1 MLPGARPC
9 AICSTAR
16 TAETGHAHPLGFLQR
31 GVPIPSILP
40 SSWLPALAAG
50 SRQKIDEHDKIEA
63 DERAVSRP
71 GYALKPP
78 PTRMKSFLTCLTI
91 LLLAGGTA
99 AQSSAI
105 AQDPPK
111 RAAVEGLVT
120 REPGNEPVKKAL
132 IELIAENQALAGD
145 YTAVSGPDGAF
156 RIENILPGRYR
167 LFVERT
173 GLLDTDKSHQRSE
186 GRVLALSPGQEL
198 KNVNVRL
205 EAAAVVRGRVTDED
219 GDPMPNA
226 EVTVLRQTFVSGHR
240 HWEQAGAERTNDLGE
255 YRVANLPAGNVYVSV
270 NPPPD
275 FKSLIEAGGAGVDPH
290 NSPSPSTSYQTTF
303 YPGTTD
309 RSQATPVQLHAGD
322 EFPINFSLTPGPSLS
337 IQGSVVNLP
346 PRSSATIMLQSRDF
360 RLVMNGAEMHKD
372 GSFVI
377 RDVSPGNYE
386 IVATVDGASVPM
398 MARQPLQVGSTNV
411 EGLRLSPQPGGSVRG
426 HLRVE
431 GKDGALLRPDF
442 ERTFLLLESTE
453 ADDDEG
459 VLGAGKF
466 TNLAHVAPDG
476 SFAWGDVPPGNYYVQ
491 IVRDAGANDDWF
503 IKASLAGGRDVNDS
517 GINVNGGTVALD
529 LVASTNGGLVEGVI
543 TDHQGQP
550 VANAVVVAVPEA
562 RMRGRMNRYRKTQS
576 DQNGHFQLQG
586 LRAGDY
592 TVLAWES
599 VDGEEYYNPD
609 FLKLYA
615 SQGTA
620 LRVSEGERK
629 TLSLEAIPSAS
640 EQID

>member
-1 MLPGARPC
+1 M
-9 AICSTAR
+9 
-16 TAETGHAHPLGFLQR
+16 
-31 GVPIPSILP
+31 
-40 SSWLPALAAG
+40 
-50 SRQKIDEHDKIEA
+50 
-63 DERAVSRP
+63 
-71 GYALKPP
+71 KP
-78 PTRMKSFLTCLTI
+78 FLTCLTI
-91 LLLAGGTA
+91 WLLAASGVG
-99 AQSSAI
+99 QSSGTMAD
-105 AQDPPK
+105 APR
-111 RAAVEGLVT
+111 RAAIEGLVT
-120 REPGNEPVKKAL
+120 KEPGSEPVKKAL
-132 IELIAENQALAGD
+132 VELIAENQAQGGD

-173 GLLDTDKSHQRSE
+173 GLLETDKSRQRSE
-186 GRVLALSPGQEL
+186 GRVLALSAGQEL

-205 EAAAVVRGRVTDED
+205 QAAAVLRGRVTDED
-219 GDPMPNA
+219 GDPLPNA
-226 EVTVLRQTFVSGHR
+226 EVTVLRQTFVSGRR

-270 NPPPD
+270 SPPPD
-275 FKSLIEAGGAGVDPH
+275 FKSLIEAGGAGAESR
-290 NSPSPSTSYQTTF
+290 NSASASTSYQTTY
-303 YPGTTD
+303 YPGTSD
-309 RSQATPVQLHAGD
+309 RSEAMPLQLHAGD
-322 EFPINFSLTPGPSLS
+322 EFPINFSMTRAPSLS

-360 RLVMNGAEMHKD
+360 RLVLNGAEMHKD

-386 IVATVDGASVPM
+386 IVATVDGSAVPM
-398 MARQPLQVGSTNV
+398 MARQPLQVGSSNV

-431 GKDGALLRPDF
+431 GKNGAPLKPDF

-459 VLGAGKF
+459 VLGGGKF

-503 IKASLAGGRDVNDS
+503 VKTLLAGGRDISDS
-517 GINVNGGTVALD
+517 GINVSGGMPALE
-529 LVASTNGGLVEGVI
+529 LVASTNGGVADGVI
-543 TDHQGQP
+543 TDPQGQP
-550 VANAVVVAVPEA
+550 VANAVVVAVPEP
-562 RMRGRMNRYRKTQS
+562 RMRARIDRYRKTQS

-586 LRAGDY
+586 LRPGDY

-609 FLKLYA
+609 FVKAYA
-615 SQGTA
+615 GQGTA
-620 LRVSEGERK
+620 LRISEGERK
-629 TLSLEAIPSAS
+629 TLSLEAIPVPTPDPA
-640 EQID
+640 E

>member
-1 MLPGARPC
+1 MK
-9 AICSTAR
+9 SFHT
-16 TAETGHAHPLGFLQR
+16 FLT
-31 GVPIPSILP
+31 L
-40 SSWLPALAAG
+40 LLLAAG
-50 SRQKIDEHDKIEA
+50 
-63 DERAVSRP
+63 V
-71 GYALKPP
+71 
-78 PTRMKSFLTCLTI
+78 
-91 LLLAGGTA
+91 A
-99 AQSSAI
+99 AQTSSFA
-105 AQDPPK
+105 ADPTK
-111 RAAVEGLVT
+111 RAAVEGVVT
-120 REPGNEPVKKAL
+120 KEPGSEPVKKAL
-132 IELIAENQALAGD
+132 VELIAENQALAGD
-145 YTAVSGPDGAF
+145 YTAVSGSDGAF

-186 GRVLALSPGQEL
+186 GRVLALSAGQEL
-198 KNVNVRL
+198 KNVTVRL
-205 EAAAVVRGRVTDED
+205 EAAAVLRGRVTDED
-219 GDPMPNA
+219 GDPLPNA

-275 FKSLIEAGGAGVDPH
+275 FKSLIEAGGAGADPH
-290 NSPSPSTSYQTTF
+290 NSASPSGSYQTTY
-303 YPGTTD
+303 YPGTAD
-309 RSQATPVQLHAGD
+309 RSQATPLQLHPGD

-360 RLVMNGAEMHKD
+360 RLVLNGAEMHKD

-386 IVATVDGASVPM
+386 LVATVDGSSVPM
-398 MARQPLQVGSTNV
+398 MARQPLQVGSSNV

-431 GKDGALLRPDF
+431 GKGGAPLRPDF
-442 ERTFLLLESTE
+442 GRTFLLLESTE
-453 ADDDEG
+453 NDDEEG

-466 TNLAHVAPDG
+466 TNLAHVTPDG
-476 SFAWGDVPPGNYYVQ
+476 NFAWGDVPPGNYYVQ

-503 IKASLAGGRDVNDS
+503 VKTSLSGGRDVNDL
-517 GINVNGGTVALD
+517 GISVNGGTAVLD
-529 LVASTNGGLVEGVI
+529 LVASTNGAVVEGVI
-543 TDHQGQP
+543 SDQQGQP
-550 VANAVVVAVPEA
+550 VSNAVVVAVPEA
-562 RMRGRMNRYRKTQS
+562 RMRARMDRYRKTQS

-586 LRAGDY
+586 IRPGDY

-609 FLKLYA
+609 FLKAYTG
-615 SQGTA
+615 QGTA
-620 LRVSEGERK
+620 LRLSEGERK
-629 TLSLEAIPSAS
+629 TLSLEPIPTPSGPM
-640 EQID
+640 E

>member
-1 MLPGARPC
+1 M
-9 AICSTAR
+9 
-16 TAETGHAHPLGFLQR
+16 
-31 GVPIPSILP
+31 
-40 SSWLPALAAG
+40 
-50 SRQKIDEHDKIEA
+50 
-63 DERAVSRP
+63 
-71 GYALKPP
+71 KP
-78 PTRMKSFLTCLTI
+78 FLTCLTI
-91 LLLAGGTA
+91 LLLAAGAA
-99 AQSSAI
+99 AQSSGA
-105 AQDPPK
+105 ADAPK
-111 RAAVEGLVT
+111 RAVIEGVVT
-120 REPGNEPVKKAL
+120 KEPGSEPVKKAL
-132 IELIAENQALAGD
+132 IELIAENQAEGGD

-186 GRVLALSPGQEL
+186 GRVLALAAGQLL
-198 KNVNVRL
+198 KDVNVRL
-205 EAAAVVRGRVTDED
+205 QAAAVLRGRVTDED
-219 GDPMPNA
+219 GDPLPNA

-270 NPPPD
+270 SPPPD
-275 FKSLIEAGGAGVDPH
+275 FKSLIEAGGAGAGQR
-290 NSPSPSTSYQTTF
+290 NSASASTSYQTTY
-303 YPGTTD
+303 YPGTAD
-309 RSQATPVQLHAGD
+309 RSQAMPLQLHAGD
-322 EFPINFSLTPGPSLS
+322 EFPINFSLVPGPSLS

-346 PRSSATIMLQSRDF
+346 PRTSATIMLQSRDF
-360 RLVMNGAEMHKD
+360 RLVLNGAEMHKD

-386 IVATVDGASVPM
+386 IVATVDGSAVPM
-398 MARQPLQVGSTNV
+398 MARQPLQVGSSNV

-426 HLRVE
+426 HLKVE
-431 GKDGALLRPDF
+431 GKNGVLRPDF
-442 ERTFLLLESTE
+442 ERTFLLLESSE
-453 ADDDEG
+453 EDDDGG
-459 VLGAGKF
+459 VLGGGKF

-503 IKASLAGGRDVNDS
+503 VKTLLAGGRDVNDS

-529 LVASTNGGLVEGVI
+529 LVASTNGGIVEGVV

-550 VANAVVVAVPEA
+550 VANAVVVAVPEP
-562 RMRGRMNRYRKTQS
+562 RMRGRMDRYRKTQS
-576 DQNGHFQLQG
+576 DQNGHFQLEG
-586 LRAGDY
+586 IRPGDY

-609 FLKLYA
+609 FLKAYA
-615 SQGTA
+615 GQGTT

-629 TLSLEAIPSAS
+629 MLSLEAIPAAAS
-640 EQID
+640 EQME

>member
-1 MLPGARPC
+1 
-9 AICSTAR
+9 
-16 TAETGHAHPLGFLQR
+16 
-31 GVPIPSILP
+31 
-40 SSWLPALAAG
+40 
-50 SRQKIDEHDKIEA
+50 
-63 DERAVSRP
+63 
-71 GYALKPP
+71 
-78 PTRMKSFLTCLTI
+78 MKTFLTCLSL
-91 LLLAGGTA
+91 LLLAVGVA
-99 AQSSAI
+99 AQSSSVA
-105 AQDPPK
+105 ADPPK
-111 RAAVEGLVT
+111 GAAVEGVVT
-120 REPGNEPVKKAL
+120 KEPGSEPVKKAL
-132 IELIAENQALAGD
+132 VELIAENQALAGD

-156 RIENILPGRYR
+156 RIENVLPGRYR

-173 GLLDTDKSHQRSE
+173 GLLDADKSHQRSE
-186 GRVLALSPGQEL
+186 GRVLALAAGQEL

-205 EAAAVVRGRVTDED
+205 EAAAVLRGRVTDED
-219 GDPMPNA
+219 GDPLPNA

-255 YRVANLPAGNVYVSV
+255 YRVANLPAGTVYVSV

-275 FKSLIEAGGAGVDPH
+275 FKSLIEAGGAGADSHSAPSA
-290 NSPSPSTSYQTTF
+290 SPPTSYQTTY

-309 RSQATPVQLHAGD
+309 RSQATPLQLHAGD
-322 EFPINFSLTPGPSLS
+322 EFPVNFSLIPGPSLS

-360 RLVMNGAEMHKD
+360 RLILNGAEMHKD

-386 IVATVDGASVPM
+386 IVATVDGSAVPM
-398 MARQPLQVGSTNV
+398 MARQPLQVGSSNV

-431 GKDGALLRPDF
+431 GKSGAPLRPDF

-453 ADDDEG
+453 TDDDEG
-459 VLGAGKF
+459 VLGTGKF

-476 SFAWGDVPPGNYYVQ
+476 SFAWDDVPPGYYYVQ
-491 IVRDAGANDDWF
+491 IVRDSGANDDWF
-503 IKASLAGGRDVNDS
+503 MKASLAGGRDVSDS
-517 GINVNGGTVALD
+517 GITVNGGTVALD
-529 LVASTNGGLVEGVI
+529 LVVSTNGGMVEGMI
-543 TDHQGQP
+543 TDQQGQP

-562 RMRGRMNRYRKTQS
+562 RMRTRMDRYRKTQS

-586 LRAGDY
+586 LRPGDY

-609 FLKLYA
+609 FLKAYA
-615 SQGTA
+615 GQGTA

-629 TLSLEAIPSAS
+629 TLSLEAISATSS
-640 EQID
+640 EPLE

>member
-1 MLPGARPC
+1 M
-9 AICSTAR
+9 
-16 TAETGHAHPLGFLQR
+16 
-31 GVPIPSILP
+31 
-40 SSWLPALAAG
+40 
-50 SRQKIDEHDKIEA
+50 
-63 DERAVSRP
+63 
-71 GYALKPP
+71 
-78 PTRMKSFLTCLTI
+78 RMKLFFTYLTI
-91 LLLAGGTA
+91 LLLASRIA
-99 AQSSAI
+99 AQNPGVSA
-105 AQDPPK
+105 DPPK
-111 RAAVEGLVT
+111 RAAVEGTVT
-120 REPGNEPVKKAL
+120 KEPGSEPVKKAL
-132 IELIAENQALAGD
+132 VELIAENQAQGGD
-145 YTAVSGPDGAF
+145 YTAVSGPDGTF
-156 RIENILPGRYR
+156 RIENVLPGRYR

-173 GLLDTDKSHQRSE
+173 GFLDTDKSHQRSE
-186 GRVLALSPGQEL
+186 GRVLALSEGQEL

-205 EAAAVVRGRVTDED
+205 EAAAVLHGRVTDED
-219 GDPMPNA
+219 GDPLPNA
-226 EVTVLRQTFVSGHR
+226 EVTVLRQTYVSGHR

-255 YRVANLPAGNVYVSV
+255 YRVANLSAGTVYVSV

-275 FKSLIEAGGAGVDPH
+275 FKSLIEAGGAGADPH
-290 NSPSPSTSYQTTF
+290 HSANASTSYQTTY

-309 RSQATPVQLHAGD
+309 RSQATPLQLHAGD
-322 EFPINFSLTPGPSLS
+322 EFPINFSLTPAPSLS

-360 RLVMNGAEMHKD
+360 RLVLNGAEMHKD

-386 IVATVDGASVPM
+386 IVATVDGSAVPM
-398 MARQPLQVGSTNV
+398 MARQPLQVGSSNV
-411 EGLRLSPQPGGSVRG
+411 EGLRLTPQPGGAVRG

-431 GKDGALLRPDF
+431 GKSGVPLRPDF

-453 ADDDEG
+453 SDDEEG

-476 SFAWGDVPPGNYYVQ
+476 SFAWDEVPPGNYYVQ

-503 IKASLAGGRDVNDS
+503 MKASLAGGRDVNDP

-529 LVASTNGGLVEGVI
+529 LVASTNGGMVEGMI

-562 RMRGRMNRYRKTQS
+562 RMRARMDRYRKTQS

-586 LRAGDY
+586 ICPGDY
-592 TVLAWES
+592 TVFAWES

-609 FLKLYA
+609 FLKAYVA
-615 SQGTA
+615 QGA
-620 LRVSEGERK
+620 AIRLGEGERK
-629 TLSLEAIPSAS
+629 TLSLEAIPAAS
-640 EQID
+640 SEPPE